1 MVNYPVQYRMTFQD
15 AKLLPWRI
23 DLCLKD
29 GPVLAEPINIV
40 GSAVPLT
47 IDRQNND
54 ETKFAPI
61 IQSQVTIQ
69 YTIRP
74 DNLTDPAPE
83 TFILIESDTWL
94 VNIYRNEII
103 YWKGFVNPG
112 KKNYPWIPPPYSF
125 SLVASDFSFAKS
137 TAIDLNDPILFLYD
151 YISLGDFFKRSLFH
165 SVGYDDVKL
174 NIIYSHQPGS
184 IGADEIANGLYL
196 HTDAFYDF
204 SKGAITAYD
213 AIEKIVKSM
222 GARIFHDQGV
232 YWLQFIEDIGN
243 SAVNII
249 QITPDDIMGQ
259 IIPNEGTTAI
269 LGSVASD
276 QIVYKDISQE
286 IDIQQPLK
294 SQLFDYNLKVINKIP
309 NFDWRTDTQSP
320 FDDWEGDITGFY
332 QRVGTGSVQDPFRL
346 HIDDFTSPGARSIW
360 SRIPVQV
367 NQRVSVTMKAR
378 SFLTLGSPASDNFEV
393 FVNAIV
399 MLVKAGTLGGLE
411 RKFLSPAGS
420 WESFGDLD
428 ADSYY
433 HISSRPNSD
442 DVGTIEILSNPIPS
456 LPGVTDY
463 EILYIILD
471 TGINIP
477 PPGGSTYYS
486 ELYPV
491 FMGIYNNP
499 FIKYEETI
507 STIAR
512 YSLTAEDDEL
522 FLIDTQDPAYSNN
535 FYTKNDSGAH
545 FPLPFKDWAGKNID
559 EIVVKQYADEQPA
572 PAIAV
577 MGSFYGNM
585 LNFSQ
590 GVLLRD
596 KAMLSTMQIRDK
608 YNVRACTH
616 DLMLTELF
624 EAGAA
629 NANYIVRPLTKDD

>member
-1 MVNYPVQYRMTFQD
+1 M
-15 AKLLPWRI
+15 LS
-23 DLCLKD
+23 
-29 GPVLAEPINIV
+29 EPIAIV
-40 GSAVPLT
+40 GGSSPLI

-54 ETKFAPI
+54 ESKFSPI

-74 DNLTDPAPE
+74 DHSTDPLPE

-94 VNIYRNEII
+94 VNIYRNETI
-103 YWKGFVNPG
+103 YWKGFINPG
-112 KKNYPWIPPPYSF
+112 KKTYPWIPPPYSF
-125 SLVASDFSFAKS
+125 SLVASDFSFTKS
-137 TAIDLNDPILFLYD
+137 TAIDLNDPVLFLYD
-151 YISLGDFFKRSLFH
+151 YITFGDFFNRTLFH

-174 NIIYSHQPGS
+174 NIVYSNSPGI
-184 IGADEIANGLYL
+184 IGSANITEGMYL

-204 SKGAITAYD
+204 SKGANTAYN
-213 AIEKIVKSM
+213 AIEKIVKSL
-222 GARIFHDQGV
+222 GARIFHDQGI

-243 SAVNII
+243 ADVNII
-249 QITPDDIMGQ
+249 QISPNDLVGQ
-259 IIPNEGTTAI
+259 TMSNINATAV
-269 LGSVASD
+269 LGSEVTD
-276 QIVYKDISQE
+276 QLVYKDLSQQ

-320 FDDWEGDITGFY
+320 FDNWEGDVTGFY
-332 QRVGTGSVQDPFRL
+332 QRVGTGSVEDPFRL
-346 HIDDFTSPGARSIW
+346 HIDDFTLPGARSIW
-360 SRIPVQV
+360 SRVPVQV
-367 NQRVSVTMKAR
+367 NQRISVTMKAR
-378 SFLTLGSPASDNFEV
+378 SFLTLGSPSSNNFEV

-411 RKFLSPAGS
+411 RKFLSPSGS

-442 DVGTIEILSNPIPS
+442 DVGTIEILSNPIPA

-471 TGINIP
+471 TGINTP

-491 FMGIYNNP
+491 FMGIYNTP
-499 FIKYEETI
+499 FVKYEETI
-507 STIAR
+507 TTTAK

-522 FLIDTQDPAYSNN
+522 FLIDTQDAAYSNN
-535 FYTKNDSGAH
+535 FYYFDGANYL
-545 FPLPFKDWAGKNID
+545 PLPFKDWGGKSID
-559 EIVVKQYADEQPA
+559 EVTVRQYADEQPN

-577 MGSFYGNM
+577 MGSFYGNT
-585 LNFSQ
+585 LNMSH
-590 GVLLRD
+590 GILLRD
-596 KAMLSTMQIRDK
+596 KSMLPTMQVRDK
-608 YNVRACTH
+608 YAVRECTH
-616 DLMLTELF
+616 DLMVTELF

-629 NANYIVRPLTKDD
+629 NANYTVRPLTKDD